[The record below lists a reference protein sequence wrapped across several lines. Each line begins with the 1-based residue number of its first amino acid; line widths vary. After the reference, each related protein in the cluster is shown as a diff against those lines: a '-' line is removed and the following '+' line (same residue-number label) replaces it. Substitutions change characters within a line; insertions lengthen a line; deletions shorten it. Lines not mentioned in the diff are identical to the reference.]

1 MAKHK
6 QPAALAR
13 YWAGRSH
20 ARAPAPIVVR
30 TTKVVKAKPKH
41 RRHHRHGGGVSSIF
55 SKDRMMTVGAGFAV
69 GALEKMTF
77 VQNLPSLPFL
87 GKTGTLGVAALLF
100 SDGGRNKTADDIATA
115 ALTIAGYMMGSTGS
129 IVGDGGYPQ
138 GVDGYVAGF

>member
-1 MAKHK
+1 MAKRAKHRSS
-6 QPAALAR
+6 ALVR
-13 YWAGRSH
+13 
-20 ARAPAPIVVR
+20 RASSPKPIVIR
-30 TTKVVKAKPKH
+30 TTKVVKAKHHK
-41 RRHHRHGGGVSSIF
+41 RHGRRHGGGVSSLF

-129 IVGDGGYPQ
+129 IVGDGGGDYVA
-138 GVDGYVAGF
+138 GGYVAGF